1 MDMSSLAS
9 LYRSALSA
17 SETDSVRERAGSRH
31 SALPDERTLQLLLL
45 EGRFGFSFTDDL
57 GRSVR
62 ILDCGDWNKSAG
74 PDFLNAR
81 IQLDGVPYTGDMEL
95 DSAPEDWERHNHG
108 SNSAFNGV
116 ILHLACTPSRKEWF
130 TRNSRHERIPLAVIP
145 ASMLNGTEALPAA
158 APDRS
163 CRHAEVLETMPAEQL
178 EILLQSAAAY
188 RFQLKHRRHTQ
199 RGGLAAPSQ
208 LLYENLAETLG
219 YHANKNAMRHLA
231 QRAPLHALRDCPEAL
246 LFGTAGF
253 LVPVL
258 SDSCTPEAIAHH
270 KRLWEQWWPLRE
282 HFELAPERMFPWTLS
297 GSRPANH
304 PQRRIGALA
313 TIAADFSAFQRLC
326 TPDHLD
332 DLADYLSSL
341 KHPYWS
347 SHVTLPSAPSKS
359 PMALMGRDRIQEFI
373 INHILPGEGS
383 ERAWKLYLTRPGPQA
398 GARVLSIH
406 QRLLGKRKD
415 AAAFLKRAWHH
426 QALLQIHE
434 DLCFRHSC
442 CVCSLLE
449 HMKGA

>member
-17 SETDSVRERAGSRH
+17 SETDSVRERAVRGIPHCRMNARFSSCCWKAGSVFPSRTI
-31 SALPDERTLQLLLL
+31 SEDPSVFWTAGTGTSPPD
-45 EGRFGFSFTDDL
+45 
-57 GRSVR
+57 
-62 ILDCGDWNKSAG
+62 

-108 SNSAFNGV
+108 SNSAFDGV

>member
-9 LYRSALSA
+9 LYGSALSA

-95 DSAPEDWERHNHG
+95 DSSPEDWERHNHG
-108 SNSAFNGV
+108 SNSAFDGV

-130 TRNSRHERIPLAVIP
+130 TRNSRHERIPLAIIP
-145 ASMLNGTEALPAA
+145 ASMLHGTEALPAA

-188 RFQLKHRRHTQ
+188 RFQLKHRRHAQ
-199 RGGLAAPSQ
+199 RGGLTTPSQ

-258 SDSCTPEAIAHH
+258 PDSCTPEAIAI
-270 KRLWEQWWPLRE
+270 KGCGSNGGPCASILNWRRNACSPGRCQAAGQPTIPSGASVPWQLSP
-282 HFELAPERMFPWTLS
+282 PIFPPSS
-297 GSRPANH
+297 GFALPTIWMTW
-304 PQRRIGALA
+304 RI
-313 TIAADFSAFQRLC
+313 I
-326 TPDHLD
+326 
-332 DLADYLSSL
+332 
-341 KHPYWS
+341 
-347 SHVTLPSAPSKS
+347 S
-359 PMALMGRDRIQEFI
+359 P
-373 INHILPGEGS
+373 P
-383 ERAWKLYLTRPGPQA
+383 
-398 GARVLSIH
+398 
-406 QRLLGKRKD
+406 
-415 AAAFLKRAWHH
+415 
-426 QALLQIHE
+426 
-434 DLCFRHSC
+434 
-442 CVCSLLE
+442 
-449 HMKGA
+449 

>member
-62 ILDCGDWNKSAG
+62 ILDCGDWNKASG

-108 SNSAFNGV
+108 SNSAFDGV